1 MSTEKTT
8 SRVSKAAWT
17 KVADCSLIDEM
28 LKQCERGKKLD
39 NGFKKEVWKEIT
51 DDFNQKRPG
60 EDALLVTQ
68 VKNRANTVCH
78 VVQFYFIYQLILT

>member
-17 KVADCSLIDEM
+17 KAADRSLIDEM

-39 NGFKKEVWKEIT
+39 NGFKK
-51 DDFNQKRPG
+51 
-60 EDALLVTQ
+60 
-68 VKNRANTVCH
+68 
-78 VVQFYFIYQLILT
+78 